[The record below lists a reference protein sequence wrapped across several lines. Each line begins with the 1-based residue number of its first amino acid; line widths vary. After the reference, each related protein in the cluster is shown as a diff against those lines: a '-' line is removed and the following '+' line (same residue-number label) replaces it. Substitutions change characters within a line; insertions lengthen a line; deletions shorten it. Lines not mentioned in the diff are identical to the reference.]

1 MDPLLCGFLKSLLG
15 NLGLESFQPQ
25 ASKSSKPLEKSS
37 KQIIPY
43 PPSVFILP
51 YSFILPWTWGNDR
64 LFLWR
69 LIVQNSKV
77 IKEHRV
83 KYLPHH
89 YLPAIQVLLQFLEH
103 TSKAVQCIYKYTL
116 TCILIF
122 FLFFLLIFNC
132 TIIAVWFLPYIN
144 LKEPYILW
152 KIYLSP
158 MYTSSF
164 QIFKTVIH
172 KKEMKLLFHG
182 CGYLCPVPE
191 CHNHFNS
198 IMCASE
204 HLCFSLL
211 F

>member
-1 MDPLLCGFLKSLLG
+1 MK
-15 NLGLESFQPQ
+15 
-25 ASKSSKPLEKSS
+25 
-37 KQIIPY
+37 
-43 PPSVFILP
+43 
-51 YSFILPWTWGNDR
+51 
-64 LFLWR
+64 R

-158 MYTSSF
+158 MYTNCDPQKRNETS
-164 QIFKTVIH
+164 
-172 KKEMKLLFHG
+172 
-182 CGYLCPVPE
+182 VPWMWL
-191 CHNHFNS
+191 S
-198 IMCASE
+198 VPSTRMP
-204 HLCFSLL
+204 
-211 F
+211 

>member
-1 MDPLLCGFLKSLLG
+1 M
-15 NLGLESFQPQ
+15 
-25 ASKSSKPLEKSS
+25 
-37 KQIIPY
+37 
-43 PPSVFILP
+43 
-51 YSFILPWTWGNDR
+51 
-64 LFLWR
+64 
-69 LIVQNSKV
+69 
-77 IKEHRV
+77 

-211 F
+211 FWFCYSGLFLASLACLIFQINFRIISLDMWSFLLLYLSTNCHCLYV